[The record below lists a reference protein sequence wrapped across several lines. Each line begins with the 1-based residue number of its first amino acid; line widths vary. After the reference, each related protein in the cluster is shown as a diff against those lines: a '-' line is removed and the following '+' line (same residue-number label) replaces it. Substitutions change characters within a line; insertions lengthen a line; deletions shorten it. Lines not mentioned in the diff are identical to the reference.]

1 MPRSIIIPIV
11 IRRTIPFR
19 LGQQMRS
26 PVRDKEQITD
36 EMDTDMSVFNGI
48 RFPVRIASVE
58 PRLSAMTNQIINRL
72 RSDCVEKLSERALL
86 RFRRRNRGEK
96 RAAKVP
102 AGIRAGLIRAA
113 KSEKKTNIQLYSTF
127 QLPNKHS

>member
-26 PVRDKEQITD
+26 PVPDKERLTD

-48 RFPVRIASVE
+48 RLPGRVGGTS
-58 PRLSAMTNQIINRL
+58 SMTNQFINRL
-72 RSDCVEKLSERALL
+72 RSD
-86 RFRRRNRGEK
+86 
-96 RAAKVP
+96 
-102 AGIRAGLIRAA
+102 
-113 KSEKKTNIQLYSTF
+113 
-127 QLPNKHS
+127 